1 MPKDNNPDNQATSR
15 RVMIT
20 GASSGIGEASARA
33 FAQAGFDVVLVARSQ
48 GKLSALSAELRVLG
62 VDAHHFSIDLADLAQ
77 VKANLGRV
85 VKQVGPIDVLINNA
99 GMGYTGALGDM
110 PLADWQQV
118 LDLNVTSVFLAVQA
132 VLPEMRQR
140 GQGLIVNVA
149 SIAAQQA
156 FPDWGAYG
164 VSKAALVALSDAI
177 ATEESANGIRV
188 FTLSLGA
195 VNTPLWDTDTVQ
207 ATFDRSAMLDPK
219 TVAQTIL
226 HAALLPPEA
235 VISHLTLTPAQGAL

>member
-1 MPKDNNPDNQATSR
+1 MPKETTPGDSATSR
-15 RVMIT
+15 RVLIT

-33 FAQAGFDVVLVARSQ
+33 LAHAGFDVVLVARSQ
-48 GKLSALSAELRVLG
+48 PKLSALAVELCTLG
-62 VDAHHFSIDLADLAQ
+62 IDARGFSIDLTDSAQ
-77 VKANLGRV
+77 VKPNLRRV
-85 VKQVGPIDVLINNA
+85 VESVGPMDVLINSA
-99 GMGYTGALGDM
+99 GMGYTGPLGEM

-118 LDLNVTSVFLAVQA
+118 LDLNVTSAFLAVQA
-132 VLPEMRQR
+132 LLPEMRKR
-140 GQGLIVNVA
+140 GQGLIVNIA

-164 VSKAALVALSDAI
+164 VSKAALVTLSNAI
-177 ATEESANGIRV
+177 AVEEAANGIRV
-188 FTLSLGA
+188 VTLSPGA
-195 VNTPLWDTDTVQ
+195 VNTPLWDTATVQ

-226 HAALLPPEA
+226 HTVLLPPEA